1 MPTMSMSM
9 SRRKSRSSARFFDGL
24 ERESDHDSGAGLVT
38 AALQSPYTCQT
49 GVEVMPG
56 IVRMDAAVEGF
67 VGGFDAQEIPVGAC
81 FPPTEIGLFRLFPE
95 GEGDAERSL
104 AELLYLLQESL
115 YPGNKRFVLPF
126 AALQDNGA
134 VAVPVGECGGG
145 EDGIIGQ
152 VVAPG
157 LPVGPPDAAVEA
169 VFDAEVGN
177 FYQPAHVDAVA
188 DGPVAQFAAAG
199 V

>member
-1 MPTMSMSM
+1 MPSVPWLSCFIFC
-9 SRRKSRSSARFFDGL
+9 KSRSIRA
-24 ERESDHDSGAGLVT
+24 
-38 AALQSPYTCQT
+38 
-49 GVEVMPG
+49 
-56 IVRMDAAVEGF
+56 I
-67 VGGFDAQEIPVGAC
+67 
-81 FPPTEIGLFRLFPE
+81 
-95 GEGDAERSL
+95 
-104 AELLYLLQESL
+104 
-115 YPGNKRFVLPF
+115 KRFVLPF